1 MPSKSL
7 AQAKLMRA
15 VAHGFKPDQFKGPTK
30 KVAKE
35 FVRADKSKTS
45 RPARAKDRKDKLN
58 KWALGSEAS
67 SKRVKHAHGDA
78 KSNVGEY
85 RT

>member
-1 MPSKSL
+1 MDAVSHGWHMP
-7 AQAKLMRA
+7 
-15 VAHGFKPDQFKGPTK
+15 GGKGPSV

-35 FVRADKSKTS
+35 FVRADKSKES
-45 RPARAKDRKDKLN
+45 RPERAKARKDKLN
-58 KWALGSEAS
+58 KWAQSSKED
-67 SKRVKHAHGDA
+67 SKRVKYAHGDA